1 MSVPQMHS
9 SISAE
14 VAWLGFFLA
23 VFVALVY
30 LLERLL
36 VPHHFNAIVAIL
48 LAAMLAGLALIGARA
63 KFGSRLRK
71 G

>member
-14 VAWLGFFLA
+14 IAWLGFFLA

-36 VPHHFNAIVAIL
+36 VPHHFNAIVAIM
-48 LAAMLAGLALIGARA
+48 LAAILAGLVLIGARVT
-63 KFGSRLRK
+63 FGSHLRK

>member
-1 MSVPQMHS
+1 MSVPQMQS

-48 LAAMLAGLALIGARA
+48 LAAMLAGFALIGARA